1 MGLFFCYTRCLG
13 GRSQYFEF
21 GWDNSVFLSGG
32 DVRWCHGVSS
42 RLRAPHAMC
51 VCDPS
56 ASEESHLFSSECVM
70 RCVRSNH
77 PSFLIAIWLT
87 ARRKMAIECR
97 SGTIQNLSE
106 DGRRLRVNTSREVNR
121 SVDVRRNQESEF
133 HLAPLQRRGFWI
145 LFSSTFSPS
154 RVVFG
159 QVDLMMF

>member
-1 MGLFFCYTRCLG
+1 MLLRVGA
-13 GRSQYFEF
+13 
-21 GWDNSVFLSGG
+21 NSVNTSGW
-32 DVRWCHGVSS
+32 DVRWWKDSHVIGRTVRHVHVGGVSS
-42 RLRAPHAMC
+42 RLI
-51 VCDPS
+51 S
-56 ASEESHLFSSECVM
+56 M
-70 RCVRSNH
+70 RLNH

-159 QVDLMMF
+159 QVDSMMF